1 MVTVSYIDK
10 IYSQVNQNVFL
21 IFKSA
26 FCTLNNV
33 FTPGH
38 LPTLIEKKEGRGA
51 AFIPM
56 RMNANG
62 CKMFVFLGCC
72 TLNKHKFR
80 KGEVVHKL
88 DVF

>member
-1 MVTVSYIDK
+1 MKQHFYMVTVSYIDK

-38 LPTLIEKKEGRGA
+38 LPTLIEKKEGRG
-51 AFIPM
+51 IYTDEDE
-56 RMNANG
+56 RQR
-62 CKMFVFLGCC
+62 L
-72 TLNKHKFR
+72 
-80 KGEVVHKL
+80 
-88 DVF
+88 